1 LTEEKAGFFSTE
13 RGKRFIKFAIIGTTG
28 WGLNFLL
35 LYLFDMLLG
44 ITLLKDIDISIWIFA
59 INQGVIAS
67 LLSMAIVFVFTFVM
81 NKIWTFKNQGKEF
94 QPSTLFQFFQFT
106 LIGFV
111 GYAIYT
117 GIMMGLHG
125 SLLWNKYLV
134 MTIAFYAGLISN
146 FTWNDLWTFNPKFI
160 EKRMKRREERI
171 KKKEEQKNQE
181 LNQIKLE

>member
-1 LTEEKAGFFSTE
+1 
-13 RGKRFIKFAIIGTTG
+13 
-28 WGLNFLL
+28 
-35 LYLFDMLLG
+35 MLLG

-59 INQGVIAS
+59 VNQGVIAS

>member
-13 RGKRFIKFAIIGTTG
+13 RGKRFIKFAIIGTIG
-28 WGLNFLL
+28 WGLNLLL

-44 ITLLKDIDISIWIFA
+44 ITFLKDIDISIWVFA
-59 INQGVIAS
+59 INQGVVAS
-67 LLSMAIVFVFTFVM
+67 LLSMSIVFVFTFVI

-111 GYAIYT
+111 GYTIYT

-146 FTWNDLWTFNPKFI
+146 FIWNDLWTFNPKFL
-160 EKRMKRREERI
+160 EKRMKRRRN
-171 KKKEEQKNQE
+171 KNKKNQG
-181 LNQIKLE
+181 LNQINLE

>member
-1 LTEEKAGFFSTE
+1 MTKEKAGFFSTE
-13 RGKRFIKFAIIGTTG
+13 RGKRFIKFAIIGTIG

-44 ITLLKDIDISIWIFA
+44 ITFLKDIDISIWVFA
-59 INQGVIAS
+59 INQGVVAS
-67 LLSMAIVFVFTFVM
+67 LLSMAVVFVFTFIM
-81 NKIWTFKNQGKEF
+81 NKIWTFKDQGKEF

-146 FTWNDLWTFNPKFI
+146 FIWNDIWTFNPKFI
-160 EKRMKRREERI
+160 EKRMKRR
-171 KKKEEQKNQE
+171 KNKHKKNQE
-181 LNQIKLE
+181 LNQINLE